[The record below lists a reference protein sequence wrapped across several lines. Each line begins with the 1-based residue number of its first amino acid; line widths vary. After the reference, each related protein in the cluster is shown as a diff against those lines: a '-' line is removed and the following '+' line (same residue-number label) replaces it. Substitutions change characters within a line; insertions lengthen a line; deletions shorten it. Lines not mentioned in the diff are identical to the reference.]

1 MKSVD
6 RPTSLSSVH
15 LLRIGGCG
23 LLLSLASC
31 VSPIGRDHQP
41 PDVSAITPGSY
52 TWQPAQPVDHL
63 PKGEWWKAFNDP
75 ELDALETRARAGSPT
90 VQAAVA
96 RVEQG
101 RARAR
106 ASKVDFFPDIRFH
119 PAFDRQ
125 RTSGNLPTPV
135 PVSIPAAQIN
145 SFSVPLDLSYEIDLW
160 GKVRRTVES
169 ARNTAAASAADY
181 NQVLLTLS
189 ADVAAQ
195 HFTRR
200 ALDTEIAALR
210 RTLALREGQ
219 LRLLEQRAAAGTIA
233 QTDVF
238 RARTELSNTRSDLAD
253 ATRLRE
259 EAAAALALLCGEPA
273 GRLPLTESP
282 LGTNAPPTVPPGL
295 PAQLLERRPDI
306 AAAERLVAARNADI
320 GVAKAAYFPSLRLTG
335 NAGFLSSD
343 VDSLFSVDSRTWSIG
358 PSLTL
363 PVTGYAVI
371 GARVRNARAAH
382 AEATAQ
388 YRQAVLGAIRDVETS
403 LAQVRYRAEQSA
415 ALAESLASA
424 RQAEDLI
431 RQRYDR
437 GLVSQ
442 VELLDAER
450 TRLLVELR
458 HAQILAQQHIA
469 SVRLIKSLGGAW

>member
-1 MKSVD
+1 VD
-6 RPTSLSSVH
+6 
-15 LLRIGGCG
+15 LLRIGGCA

-75 ELDALETRARAGSPT
+75 ELDALEARALAGSPT

-169 ARNTAAASAADY
+169 ARNTTAASAADY

-210 RTLALREGQ
+210 RTLALRQGQ

-253 ATRLRE
+253 ATRLHE